1 MENRAELTRYAWISI
16 AAAVATMA
24 LKAEAYA
31 LTRSVGLLSDAL
43 ESGVNLAAGLL
54 ALTTLAI
61 GARPPDEDHA
71 YGHAKAEYFSSG
83 VEGALILIAA
93 GTMFFSAAQ
102 RLLSPVPLE
111 HLELGLAVSL
121 LASLVNFGVART
133 LARAG
138 RIYRS
143 IALEANAQHLQTDVW
158 TSAGVLVGLGAV
170 ALTGW
175 DFLDPLIALAVAGQI
190 SWSGIRLVRRSTLG
204 LMDTALPAHELRAI
218 QGVLGHYTEQGI
230 RYHALRT
237 RQAGA
242 RSFVSLHVQVPGK
255 WTVQRGH
262 NLLEAIER
270 DLRQA
275 VPMGVVFTHIEP
287 VEDPTSWKDESLD
300 RPEAEGEE
308 KQLPGP

>member
-1 MENRAELTRYAWISI
+1 MQDRADLTRYAWLSI

-24 LKAEAYA
+24 LKSLAYA

-54 ALTTLAI
+54 ALTTLTI

-93 GTMFFSAAQ
+93 GTMVYSAAR
-102 RLLSPVPLE
+102 RLLEPVPIE
-111 HLELGLAVSL
+111 QLELGLAI
-121 LASLVNFGVART
+121 SLVASVINFAVARI
-133 LARAG
+133 LSRAG
-138 RIYRS
+138 RRYRS
-143 IALEANAQHLQTDVW
+143 IALEADAQHLQTDVL
-158 TSAGVLVGLGAV
+158 TSVGVLIGIGAV

-175 DFLDPLIALAVAGQI
+175 LALDSIIALALAVQI
-190 SWSGIRLVRRSTLG
+190 SLSGLKLMRRSTEG
-204 LMDTALPAHELRAI
+204 LMDTALPAQDMQAI
-218 QGVLGHYTEQGI
+218 EEVLARYTEDGI

-242 RSFVSLHVQVPGK
+242 RSFISLHIQVPGK

-262 NLLEAIER
+262 NLLESIER

-275 VPMGVVFTHIEP
+275 VPMATVETHIEP
-287 VEDPTSWKDESLD
+287 VEDPRSLMDEPLD
-300 RPEAEGEE
+300 RPEAENP
-308 KQLPGP
+308 LPEP

>member
-93 GTMFFSAAQ
+93 GTMLFSAAQ

>member
-1 MENRAELTRYAWISI
+1 MENRGELTRYAWISI

-43 ESGVNLAAGLL
+43 ESGVNLAAGLV
-54 ALTTLAI
+54 ALTTLTI

-93 GTMFFSAAQ
+93 GTMVFSAAR

-111 HLELGLAVSL
+111 RLELGLAVSL
-121 LASLVNFGVART
+121 LASLVNFGVARV

-138 RIYRS
+138 RHYRS
-143 IALEANAQHLQTDVW
+143 IALEADAQHLQTDVW

-175 DFLDPLIALAVAGQI
+175 DLLDPLIALAVAGQI
-190 SWSGIRLVRRSTLG
+190 SWSGIRLVRRSALG
-204 LMDTALPAHELRAI
+204 LMDTALPAHELQAI
-218 QGVLGHYTEQGI
+218 QGVLGRYADEGI

-242 RSFVSLHVQVPGK
+242 RSFISLHVQVPGR

-300 RPEAEGEE
+300 RPEAVGDE
-308 KQLPGP
+308 KQLPEP

>member
-1 MENRAELTRYAWISI
+1 MQNRGDLARYAWISI
-16 AAAVATMA
+16 AAAAATMA
-24 LKAEAYA
+24 LKAEAYG

-43 ESGVNLAAGLL
+43 ESGVNLAAGLV
-54 ALTTLAI
+54 ALTTLTI

-83 VEGALILIAA
+83 VEGGLILIAA
-93 GTMFFSAAQ
+93 GTMVFSAAS
-102 RLLSPVPLE
+102 RLLSPVPLV

-121 LASLVNFGVART
+121 LASLVNFGVARV
-133 LARAG
+133 LARVG
-138 RIYRS
+138 RKYRS
-143 IALEANAQHLQTDVW
+143 IALEADAQHLLTDVW

-190 SWSGIRLVRRSTLG
+190 SWSGLRLVQRSALG
-204 LMDTALPAHELRAI
+204 LMDTALPPHELQAI
-218 QGVLGHYTEQGI
+218 QGVLGRYTEEGI

-242 RSFVSLHVQVPGK
+242 RSFISLHVQVPGR
-255 WTVQRGH
+255 WTIQRGH
-262 NLLEAIER
+262 NLLESIER

-287 VEDPTSWKDESLD
+287 VEDPTSWKDETLD
-300 RPEAEGEE
+300 RPEAASEG
-308 KQLPGP
+308 KQLPEP

>member
-16 AAAVATMA
+16 AAAIATMV
-24 LKAEAYA
+24 LKAMAYI

-43 ESGVNLAAGLL
+43 ESGVNLAAGMA
-54 ALTTLAI
+54 ALTALTI

-93 GTMFFSAAQ
+93 CTMVFAAAR

-111 HLELGLAVSL
+111 RLELGLAVSL
-121 LASLVNFGVART
+121 LASLVNFGVARV
-133 LARAG
+133 LARVG
-138 RIYRS
+138 RKYRS
-143 IALEANAQHLQTDVW
+143 VALEANAQHLLTDVW
-158 TSAGVLVGLGAV
+158 TSAGVLIGLGAV
-170 ALTGW
+170 AFTGW
-175 DFLDPLIALAVAGQI
+175 DWLDPLIALAVAGQI
-190 SWSGIRLVRRSTLG
+190 SWSGIRLVQRSTLG
-204 LMDTALPAHELRAI
+204 LMDTALPSHEREAI
-218 QGVLGHYTEQGI
+218 EGVLGQYTEQGI

-242 RSFVSLHVQVPGK
+242 RSFISLHVQVPGR

-270 DLRQA
+270 DLRAA
-275 VPMGVVFTHIEP
+275 VPRGVVFTHIEP

-300 RPEAEGEE
+300 RPEAAGEE
-308 KQLPGP
+308 RQ